1 MKNNTP
7 TVTVYSSDSCGYCH
21 KAKAFLRENGVVFI
35 EKKVDS
41 DPLAQ
46 AEMRTMKA
54 QGVPVIKVD
63 DEIIMGFDQARL
75 EALFGK
81 KIITCPQCSTQM
93 RVPKREMTI
102 KVTCPACKEV
112 FQVDLRTLL

>member
-1 MKNNTP
+1 MQR
-7 TVTVYSSDSCGYCH
+7 VIVYSSDSCGYCQ
-21 KAKAFLRENGVVFI
+21 KAKAFLREKGVNFI
-35 EKKVDS
+35 EKKVDN
-41 DPLAQ
+41 DPSAQ
-46 AEMRTMKA
+46 AEMRAMKA

-63 DEIIMGFDQARL
+63 DEIIMGFNQQRL

-81 KIITCPQCSTQM
+81 KVISCPKCMTQM
-93 RVPKREMTI
+93 RVPRKEMTI